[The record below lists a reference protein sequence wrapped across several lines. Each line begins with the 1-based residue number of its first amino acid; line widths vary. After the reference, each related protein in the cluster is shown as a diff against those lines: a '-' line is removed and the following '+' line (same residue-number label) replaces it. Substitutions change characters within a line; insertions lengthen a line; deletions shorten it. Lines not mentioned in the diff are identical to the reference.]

1 MSDYTKVN
9 LVDDVDDSAVRFG
22 YAPNMQA
29 RFARTP
35 LRLQTAGLSLFRL
48 APGFRVPFGHR
59 HREQEEVY
67 VVLSGSARC
76 KLGDDEVVELRAWDA
91 LRVAPE
97 VERGVEAGPD
107 GVELLAFGA
116 PSNENRDA
124 EMVPDFWSR

>member
-1 MSDYTKVN
+1 MSGYTKVN
-9 LVDDVDDSAVRFG
+9 LVDDVEDSALRFG

-35 LRLQTAGLSLFRL
+35 LELQNAGVSLFRL

-76 KLGDDEVVELRAWDA
+76 KLGDEVVQLRAWDA

-124 EMVPDFWSR
+124 EMVPDFWPR